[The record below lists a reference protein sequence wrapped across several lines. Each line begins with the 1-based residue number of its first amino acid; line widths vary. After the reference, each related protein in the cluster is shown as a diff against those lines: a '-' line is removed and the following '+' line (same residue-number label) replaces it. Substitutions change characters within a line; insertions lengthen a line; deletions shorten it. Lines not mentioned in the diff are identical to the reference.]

1 MGERFNAYLGTSMPA
16 RQGIG
21 VKRRTLSGAL
31 LAAALL
37 PPLAFGALGEPES
50 TVAADAQQLNGSIKS
65 TERTNYRIHEIHL
78 SSGVRLREFAAVGG
92 NVFAVAWSG
101 PAIPD
106 LRQALGRYFDV
117 YMTAAKA
124 SRRGRR
130 PLQIQQSDF
139 VMQSG
144 GHMRAFTG
152 RAYLP
157 QFLPAGASVEELR

>member
-1 MGERFNAYLGTSMPA
+1 MPM
-16 RQGIG
+16 RWGIG
-21 VKRRTLSGAL
+21 FKGSSLTGAM

-37 PPLAFGALGEPES
+37 PHLACAALGEPES
-50 TVAADAQQLNGSIKS
+50 TAKDDAQRLEASIKS
-65 TERTNYRIHEIHL
+65 TDRANYRVHEIQL
-78 SSGVRLREFAAVGG
+78 PSGTVLREFAAVGG

-101 PAIPD
+101 PAIPN

-117 YMTAAKA
+117 YVAAAKA
-124 SRRGRR
+124 NRTGHHH
-130 PLQIQQSDF
+130 LQIQQGDF

-157 QFLPAGASVEELR
+157 QALPSGTSVEELR